1 MQGIKLHRPNYR
13 GKYKKTQSYLI
24 LSGSEILMNRDNS
37 MTNWRR
43 LIAIINNRG
52 SLLIQ
57 VELNQVSLFS
67 ITLNYSYTLIKQE
80 N

>member
-13 GKYKKTQSYLI
+13 GEYKKTQSYLI

-37 MTNWRR
+37 MTNWRH